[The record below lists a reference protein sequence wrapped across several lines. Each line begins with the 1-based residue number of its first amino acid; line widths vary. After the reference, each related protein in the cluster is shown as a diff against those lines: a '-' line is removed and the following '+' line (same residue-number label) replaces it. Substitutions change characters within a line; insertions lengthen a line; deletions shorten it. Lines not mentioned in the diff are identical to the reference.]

1 MSRTTNA
8 MRVAIALYFAA
19 WIGLIVEVRNVSAI
33 AQEKQSLTSSDSLP
47 IRRTAF
53 AGPPA
58 KEEHYSDLVG
68 RVHREVNEFRR
79 VHGLKP
85 LTLDPRI
92 SAQAREHSAD
102 MVRKG
107 KTISHSGFN
116 QRLQEIGKKIP
127 YRAAAENVAAS
138 VNYKNPAQMA
148 VEGWK
153 NSPGHRKNML
163 GDFSLTGIGIAQSK
177 DGGYF
182 FTQIFLKPMR

>member
-1 MSRTTNA
+1 
-8 MRVAIALYFAA
+8 MRVAIALYFAV
-19 WIGLIVEVRNVSAI
+19 WVGLIVEVRDVS
-33 AQEKQSLTSSDSLP
+33 TSDSWH
-47 IRRTAF
+47 IRRTASG
-53 AGPPA
+53 GPRA
-58 KEEHYSDLVG
+58 KEEHYSDLVD
-68 RVHREVNEFRR
+68 RVHRQVNEFRR

-85 LTLDPRI
+85 LMLDPLI

-102 MVRKG
+102 MAQKG

-138 VNYKNPAQMA
+138 VGYKNPAQTA

-153 NSPGHRKNML
+153 NSPEHRKNML
-163 GDFSLTGIGIAQSK
+163 GDFDLTGIGVAQSK

-182 FTQIFLKPMR
+182 FTQIFLKPAK